1 MKYLVAFLLAL
12 APAGPATAKNHTPA
26 HEIVVSMAQHFL
38 QLQFMFG
45 AMGDVHHHIEF
56 DVAFV
61 VPQPEPN
68 FWAVV
73 GSFLS
78 DETIPNSYVA
88 AVRLIC
94 PEQAEVECWRLEKL
108 AINRKIIL
116 NLGQPL

>member
-12 APAGPATAKNHTPA
+12 LPAGPATAETHTPA
-26 HEIVVSMAQHFL
+26 SAMAVSMAQHFR
-38 QLQFMFG
+38 QLQCMFG

-56 DVAFV
+56 AVAYV

-73 GSFLS
+73 GGFLS
-78 DETIPNSYVA
+78 DETTPNSYVA

-94 PEQAEVECWRLEKL
+94 PDHAEVDCWRLEKL
-108 AINRKIIL
+108 AINRKIVID
-116 NLGQPL
+116 LGQPI